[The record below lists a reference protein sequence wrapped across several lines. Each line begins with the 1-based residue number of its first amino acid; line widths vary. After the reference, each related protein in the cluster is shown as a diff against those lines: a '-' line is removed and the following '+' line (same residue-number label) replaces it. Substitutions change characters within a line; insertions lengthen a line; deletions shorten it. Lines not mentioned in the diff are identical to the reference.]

1 MLHEQKNFSVKV
13 DQFTLIF
20 KLNSESYE
28 SLEEFSEYIKS
39 EVEEI
44 EKALKID
51 IFEKV
56 RSEKSIAGY
65 DTVYEYG
72 GVGIRVA
79 YHSKLPAQG
88 IIVYFTGAGWLR
100 YGNQV
105 GLNLGQILSEC
116 KELRKHQFWCESYHL
131 SRLDFALDLYDR
143 RAKID
148 TLANSLKRGTYA
160 SYDARNVP
168 NKRKI
173 KTITENSEIKTMYI
187 GSRESEFFVRCYDKK
202 IEQLESKEPLYF
214 DFAKSVDCWY
224 RYEAEI
230 KYKLARKLT
239 KKLETFSTED
249 EVNNFLAQVVFSRLK
264 FRSVKTGKLH
274 FVTEVFSEI
283 ANGAEY
289 KSVIRQVRRNQALE
303 HSKKWYFNEN
313 SGFLGTLYKIKEI
326 EGDEA
331 VDAYLRSFK
340 NYLNEQYKPTKS
352 VEKWLENNK

>member
-1 MLHEQKNFSVKV
+1 MLHKQNNFSVKV

-20 KLNSESYE
+20 KLNLDNYE
-28 SLEEFSEYIKS
+28 SLEDFSEYIKF
-39 EVEEI
+39 EIEEI

-51 IFEKV
+51 IFEKLP
-56 RSEKSIAGY
+56 SDKSIAGY
-65 DTVYEYG
+65 NTIYSYG
-72 GVGIRVA
+72 GSGIRLG
-79 YHSKLPAQG
+79 YHSQLPNQG

-100 YGNQV
+100 YSNQV

-116 KELRKHQFWCESYHL
+116 KKLRKHQNWCESYHL
-131 SRLDFALDLYDR
+131 SRLDFALDLYDK

-173 KTITENSEIKTMYI
+173 KTITENSEIKTMYV
-187 GSRESEFFVRCYDKK
+187 GSRESEFFMRCYDKK

-214 DFAKSVDCWY
+214 DFANSVDCWY

-239 KKLETFSTED
+239 KKLENCSTED
-249 EVNNFLAQVVFSRLK
+249 EVNNFLAQVVYSRLK

-274 FVTEVFSEI
+274 FVTDVFMNI
-283 ANGAEY
+283 ANGKEY

-303 HSKKWYFNEN
+303 HSKKWYFDDN
-313 SGFLGTLYKIKEI
+313 SGFLGTLYKIKAI
-326 EGDEA
+326 EGDKA
-331 VDAYLRSFK
+331 VDAYLQSFK
-340 NYLNEQYKPTKS
+340 DYLDNRYKPTQS
-352 VEKWLENNK
+352 VQKWIKDNN

>member
-1 MLHEQKNFSVKV
+1 MLQKQNNFSVKI

-20 KLNSESYE
+20 KLNLENYE

-39 EVEEI
+39 EIGEI
-44 EKALKID
+44 EKALKIN
-51 IFEKV
+51 IFEKMP
-56 RSEKSIAGY
+56 SDKSIAGY
-65 DTVYEYG
+65 DTIYSYG
-72 GVGIRVA
+72 GVGIRVG

-105 GLNLGQILSEC
+105 GLNLGQILNEC
-116 KELRKHQFWCESYHL
+116 KELQKHQFWCESYHL
-131 SRLDFALDLYDR
+131 SRLDFALDLYDKK
-143 RAKID
+143 AKID
-148 TLANSLKRGTYA
+148 TLANGLKRGTYA

-173 KTITENSEIKTMYI
+173 KSITENGEIKTMYV
-187 GSRESEFFVRCYDKK
+187 GSRESEFFMRCYDKK

-239 KKLETFSTED
+239 KKLENYTTED
-249 EVNNFLAQVVFSRLK
+249 EINNFLAQVVYSRLK
-264 FRSVKTGKLH
+264 FKSVKTGKLH

-331 VDAYLRSFK
+331 VDAYLQSFK
-340 NYLNEQYKPTKS
+340 KYLDEQYKPTQS
-352 VEKWLENNK
+352 VKKWLENNK